1 MKKEIV
7 FIASMIILGIAL
19 GIGTVAILGAIAIPS
34 YMSMILTHTE
44 KADFELMSQKFSW
57 IATNPY
63 IIAIILIILIAITG
77 ILFFTNLNPHFRNKF
92 KEKTARLKAAAV
104 LLSSL
109 ACFVLLLTPL
119 FSSNSFLFLYS
130 SFPQTINNT
139 VTFLFFLIGSGLL
152 WFIAGE
158 TGWAGDFSSWKMGV
172 QGKTAM
178 PVASFILG
186 SIVGSAAF
194 GLYYLFNWSF
204 NKYFI
209 LVSEVLDKSGET
221 SYLGFKLLAYYLMFI
236 SSISLGI
243 LGGLITALSPTY
255 RTTGQRVVRFIFPAM
270 LLAILIPV
278 ILSTYQNAVTKYD
291 LGKKNLAE
299 AVGVPEKAS
308 ISKTIILFKQDKPT
322 LQEWSMQANANSL
335 MGTYTIELSHENLN
349 KVKDYIAA
357 HKEGSVYN
365 YAAQDAIVNGYNAL
379 WDIKKGI
386 EEQFTASEQILL
398 HRLMLL
404 ARLNHLPLT
413 QENLNYLNSFTDE
426 KKWFIGGRTALRI
439 AEALMH
445 FGLSEEAEAWVK
457 RVREKGEDV
466 SKVTFLNDKILKDG
480 KISGAIK
487 INGKI
492 PANTRIA
499 LLHYYNGFDKIT
511 DFTLNRRLLDVRE
524 PDASG
529 KFYFDHL
536 GKGDYILAIMTDK
549 EVVPYN
555 LPAEKLSVTN
565 SPGVIKLDVN
575 KPSINLGNI
584 NIVVK

>member
-1 MKKEIV
+1 MKKEIA

-19 GIGTVAILGAIAIPS
+19 GIGTVAILGAIAVPS
-34 YMSMILTHTE
+34 YTAMILTHAE

-57 IATNPY
+57 IAKNPY
-63 IIAIILIILIAITG
+63 IVAVILILFIVITG
-77 ILFFTNLNPHFRNKF
+77 ILLFANLNPHFMNKF

-119 FSSNSFLFLYS
+119 FSSSSFLFLYS

-139 VTFLFFLIGSGLL
+139 VIFLFFLIGSGLF

-255 RTTGQRVVRFIFPAM
+255 KTTRQRVVRLIFPAM
-270 LLAILIPV
+270 LLAVLIPV

-299 AVGVPEKAS
+299 AVGIPEKTAL
-308 ISKTIILFKQDKPT
+308 SKTIVLFTPNRAV
-322 LQEWSMQANANSL
+322 LQEWPMQAKGNSF
-335 MGTYTIELSHENLN
+335 MGTGIIELSNENLK
-349 KVKDYIAA
+349 KVEGYIEK
-357 HKEGSVYN
+357 HKEGSMYK
-365 YAAQDAIVNGYNAL
+365 YAAMDALMNGYYGL
-379 WDIKKGI
+379 WDVKKGI
-386 EEQFTASEQILL
+386 EQQFKNAGEILL
-398 HRLMLL
+398 PRLLL
-404 ARLNHLPLT
+404 ISALHLRPVT
-413 QENLNYLNSFTDE
+413 QENLNYLKAFTDE
-426 KKWFIGGRTALRI
+426 SRWHIGGRYALRI
-439 AEALMH
+439 AEAFMH
-445 FGLSEEAEAWVK
+445 FGLVDEAEAWVK
-457 RVREKGEDV
+457 RAREKGEDV
-466 SKVTFLNDKILKDG
+466 SKVIFLNDKILKDG

-492 PANTRIA
+492 PANTIIA
-499 LLHYYNGFDKIT
+499 LLHYYDGFDKIT

-536 GKGDYILAIMTDK
+536 GKGEYILAIMIDK

-555 LPAEKLSVTN
+555 LPAEKLSVAN